1 MGRKERYLVGL
12 DVGTSKV
19 TAVVAEILDGDGLD
33 IVGLGV
39 AESRGIRRGVVVNLE
54 AAVDSIKKAIDEAE
68 LMAGVEIDSVHLAL
82 SGPHIKGFN
91 SRGVI
96 AVAGK
101 NREITRED
109 VRRAIDA
116 AKAVSLPTG
125 REILHVLPQDFVV
138 DEQDGIGAPVG
149 MTGARLEVN
158 VHIVTG
164 SQSSTQNIVA
174 CVNRAGVNV
183 AETVVE
189 QLAASES
196 VLTEDEKELGVA
208 LVDIGGGTT
217 DIAIYERG
225 SLWHTAVIGVGGDH
239 FTNDIAVGLRT
250 PVPDAEKIKRKCG
263 CALSGMVDEDDGG
276 GERWREEAAHHGA
289 AHPVRNPPA
298 ARRGNLP
305 SRVGRDPPGR
315 LREGAELWN
324 RAHRRRRDSRRH
336 ARDRR
341 ADFRST
347 DQARLPDGR
356 RRACRSRQQPDVRDR
371 RRTDLV
377 RLSQRVG
384 RAVARADRRGR
395 VRARGRAAARTVQG
409 VLLGAGLMA
418 RFKECCR

>member
-1 MGRKERYLVGL
+1 MARKERYLVGL

-19 TAVVAEILDGDGLD
+19 TAVVGEVLDDGLD

-54 AAVDSIKKAIDEAE
+54 AAVDSIKKAIEEAE
-68 LMAGVEIDSVHLAL
+68 LMAGVEIDSVHLGL

-149 MTGARLEVN
+149 MTGVRLEVN

-174 CVNRAGVNV
+174 CVNRAGATV

-196 VLTEDEKELGVA
+196 VLTQDEKELGVA

-225 SLWHTAVIGVGGDH
+225 SLWHTAVIGLGGDH

-250 PVPDAEKIKRKCG
+250 PVPDAEKIKRKSG
-263 CALSGMVDEDDGG
+263 CALSSLVDEDETMEVASVGGRKPRVMARRILSEILQPRAEEIFHMVWDEIRRAGYEKNLHSGIVLTGG
-276 GERWREEAAHHGA
+276 GAILDGMPEIAEQIFDLPIRRGCPAGVGGLADHVNSPTFATAVGLA
-289 AHPVRNPPA
+289 LYA
-298 ARRGNLP
+298 ARNTADE
-305 SRVGRDPPGR
+305 DP
-315 LREGAELWN
+315 
-324 RAHRRRRDSRRH
+324 
-336 ARDRR
+336 DRS
-341 ADFRST
+341 FS
-347 DQARLPDGR
+347 
-356 RRACRSRQQPDVRDR
+356 
-371 RRTDLV
+371 LV
-377 RLSQRVG
+377 RKLRM
-384 RAVARADRRGR
+384 
-395 VRARGRAAARTVQG
+395 
-409 VLLGAGLMA
+409 L
-418 RFKECCR
+418 FKEFF

>member
-1 MGRKERYLVGL
+1 VARKERYLVGL

-19 TAVVAEILDGDGLD
+19 TAVVGEILAGDGLD
-33 IVGLGV
+33 VVGIGV

-54 AAVDSIKKAIDEAE
+54 AAVDSIKKAIEEAE

-125 REILHVLPQDFVV
+125 REILHVLPQDV

-158 VHIVTG
+158 VHIITG

-196 VLTEDEKELGVA
+196 VLTDDEKELGVA

-217 DIAIYERG
+217 DIAIFERG

-239 FTNDIAVGLRT
+239 FTSDIAVGLRT

-263 CALSGMVDEDDGG
+263 CALSGMVDEDETMEVASVGGRKPRVMARRILSEILQPRAEEIFHLVWDEIRRAGYEKCLNSGIVLTGG
-276 GERWREEAAHHGA
+276 GAILDGMPEIAEQIFDL
-289 AHPVRNPPA
+289 PI
-298 ARRGNLP
+298 RRGSPGNVGGLADHVNSPTFATGVGLALYGFRNMAGEP
-305 SRVGRDPPGR
+305 SRAPVGAGALVRVAGR
-315 LREGAELWN
+315 LRGL
-324 RAHRRRRDSRRH
+324 
-336 ARDRR
+336 
-341 ADFRST
+341 FRE
-347 DQARLPDGR
+347 
-356 RRACRSRQQPDVRDR
+356 
-371 RRTDLV
+371 
-377 RLSQRVG
+377 
-384 RAVARADRRGR
+384 
-395 VRARGRAAARTVQG
+395 
-409 VLLGAGLMA
+409 
-418 RFKECCR
+418 FF